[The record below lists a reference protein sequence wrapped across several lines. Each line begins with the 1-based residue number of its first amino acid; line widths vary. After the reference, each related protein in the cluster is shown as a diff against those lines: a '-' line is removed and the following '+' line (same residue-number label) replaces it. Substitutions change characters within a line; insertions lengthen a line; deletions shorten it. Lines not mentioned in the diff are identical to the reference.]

1 MQEMFSKPIDDV
13 SQMPMKQLTPN
24 IQKVS
29 EPLIKIDN
37 QHPRIFTQPIYYQQ
51 QIANSLQSIYVR
63 QNVLAQLQ
71 HAVVSLPANYS
82 LIVYDGFRPLQ
93 VQQYLFTHFAEQIK
107 NQQPGLTDNAIFNET
122 LKYVA
127 FPRAG
132 QEHLLPHLTGG
143 AIDITLADDKGNALD
158 LGSAFDEP
166 SEKSATRYFEQ
177 HPDENRA
184 ALVHR
189 RLLYHCLT
197 AVGFTNYA
205 EEWWHYDFH
214 NSAWARRMN
223 ANEAKYGAIEAKLEN
238 HLIKEYRYL

>member
-1 MQEMFSKPIDDV
+1 VQEMVNQPIDDV
-13 SQMPMKQLTPN
+13 SEMPMNQPTPS
-24 IQKVS
+24 ILKVS
-29 EPLIKIDN
+29 EPLIKLDN

-63 QNVLAQLQ
+63 QNVLERLQ
-71 HAVVSLPANYS
+71 RALVTLPDKYS
-82 LIVYDGFRPLQ
+82 FIVYDGFRPLL
-93 VQQYLFTHFAEQIK
+93 VQQYLFTHFAQQIK
-107 NQQPGLTDNAIFNET
+107 NQQPGWTDEVIFNVT

-143 AIDITLADDKGNALD
+143 AIDVTLGDDKGHALD

-177 HPDENRA
+177 HPEDNRE

-197 AVGFTNYA
+197 TVGFTNYA